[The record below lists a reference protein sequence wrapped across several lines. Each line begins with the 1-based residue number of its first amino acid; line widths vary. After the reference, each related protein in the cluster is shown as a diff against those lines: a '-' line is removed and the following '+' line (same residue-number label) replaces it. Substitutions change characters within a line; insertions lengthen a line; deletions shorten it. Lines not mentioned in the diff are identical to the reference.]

1 MEVISNSA
9 GRIGK
14 VGKGV
19 EIGMGA
25 DDIEPVPFVAER
37 IWDKSI

>member
-1 MEVISNSA
+1 MEVRSNGA
-9 GRIGK
+9 KRIAK

-19 EIGMGA
+19 EIGMGV
-25 DDIEPVPFVAER
+25 DDTESVPFVEEI